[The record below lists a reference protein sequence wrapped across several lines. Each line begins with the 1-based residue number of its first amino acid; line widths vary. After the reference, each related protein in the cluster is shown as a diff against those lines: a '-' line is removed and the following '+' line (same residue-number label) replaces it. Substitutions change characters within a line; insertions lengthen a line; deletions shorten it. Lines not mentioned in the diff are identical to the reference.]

1 MTTTLRASRRI
12 SATSTLSATPSRAR
26 VRAPFAFRASLLA
39 ASSVVAIG
47 LVTAFGSSGARA
59 TDGTWNGTTSNQ
71 WNDGTNW
78 SSTPNAPDGVA
89 TFTTN
94 NPTSIMISGAVVTT
108 AISTVQFNAGASA
121 YTFTVNNTMDFETN
135 GTVTAQGIVNNST
148 AIQTFI
154 NNSTMTFHGGTSAG
168 NANVNITNTHNLI
181 FTANSTGGNA
191 AITNTNT
198 VDFSQS
204 TGLNND
210 GKLSAGSIAGAGTF
224 ELGADQLTVGGNN
237 QSTTVT
243 GVIADGGGAG
253 GTGASLVKIGTGTLT
268 LAGANTY
275 TGPTTVM
282 AGALAL
288 TGSLTSDVTVTG
300 GIFGGSGSTSK
311 TLTVQNGGTV
321 APGVLT
327 PGTTFATLNVTGNAT
342 FASGSTFVVN
352 INGQGQNDKLSV
364 LGTATLNGGTVNV
377 NALSGTGITTAS
389 TFTILTAL
397 GGVTGRFQNVTPS
410 NNLAFLTP
418 ILTLNQTSVVLSFT
432 AAASPPPPPPPPPPA
447 TPGNTPNVPANSP
460 FVVAPSAT
468 AGTIVL
474 APGTFAAVATTPNQ
488 ISTANAVQALGSG
501 PVFNAVIGQSV
512 AGAQQAFTALSGEV
526 HASTVNAAFTDAT
539 LPNTAILD
547 RLNQPVTPPVRGAA
561 TETTATYAA
570 DLPSRKGRVAPVAV
584 QMYQPRMF
592 DLWGEGFGDWGR
604 VSSDGNAASLSRTT
618 GGFVL
623 GGDVSAT
630 NFMGGDWRF
639 GVAGGYTSDSITVNQ
654 RGSSATLESVFGGV
668 YGGASFGA
676 FQLRAGALY
685 GTNTTSTTRQVV
697 FPGFFEAL
705 SSSNGGYTA
714 QGFGEAGYRIQ
725 LAGLGFGGGSRVS
738 VEPFAGAAAFLIH
751 QNGFTEVGG
760 TSALTASARDFD
772 VQTTTLGV
780 RGELAFA
787 SMPLTLKTML
797 GWRHAYGDVVPSV
810 LLTFQ
815 GGAQAFS
822 VSGVPIDRDAFVAE
836 AGIDYALTSMLSV
849 GVSYSGQFG
858 QRATDNAFKGN
869 VNLRF

>member
-1 MTTTLRASRRI
+1 M
-12 SATSTLSATPSRAR
+12 
-26 VRAPFAFRASLLA
+26 
-39 ASSVVAIG
+39 
-47 LVTAFGSSGARA
+47 
-59 TDGTWNGTTSNQ
+59 
-71 WNDGTNW
+71 
-78 SSTPNAPDGVA
+78 
-89 TFTTN
+89 
-94 NPTSIMISGAVVTT
+94 
-108 AISTVQFNAGASA
+108 TVQS
-121 YTFTVNNTMDFETN
+121 
-135 GTVTAQGIVNNST
+135 
-148 AIQTFI
+148 
-154 NNSTMTFHGGTSAG
+154 
-168 NANVNITNTHNLI
+168 
-181 FTANSTGGNA
+181 
-191 AITNTNT
+191 
-198 VDFSQS
+198 
-204 TGLNND
+204 
-210 GKLSAGSIAGAGTF
+210 
-224 ELGADQLTVGGNN
+224 
-237 QSTTVT
+237 
-243 GVIADGGGAG
+243 
-253 GTGASLVKIGTGTLT
+253 
-268 LAGANTY
+268 
-275 TGPTTVM
+275 
-282 AGALAL
+282 
-288 TGSLTSDVTVTG
+288 
-300 GIFGGSGSTSK
+300 
-311 TLTVQNGGTV
+311 GGTV
-321 APGVLT
+321 APGVVT
-327 PGTTFATLNVTGNAT
+327 PFSTLNLAGNAT
-342 FASGSTFVVN
+342 FNTGSTFVVN
-352 INGQGQNDKLSV
+352 INSSGQNDKLSV
-364 LGTATLNGGTVNV
+364 GGTATLNGGTVNV

-432 AAASPPPPPPPPPPA
+432 AAASPPPPPPA

-488 ISTANAVQALGSG
+488 IATANAVQALGSG

-547 RLNQPVTPPVRGAA
+547 RLNQPVAPPVLGAA

-570 DLPSRKGRVAPVAV
+570 DLPSRKGQVAPVAV
-584 QMYQPRMF
+584 QMYQPRIF
-592 DLWGEGFGDWGR
+592 DLWGQGFGDWGR

-654 RGSSATLESVFGGV
+654 RGSSATFESVFGGV

-705 SSSNGGYTA
+705 SSSNGGSTA
-714 QGFGEAGYRIQ
+714 QAFGEAGYRIQ
-725 LAGLGFGGGSRVS
+725 LAGLGFGGGSRVN
-738 VEPFAGAAAFLIH
+738 VEPFVGAAAFLIH
-751 QNGFTEVGG
+751 QNGFTEVGS
-760 TSALTASARDFD
+760 TSALTASARDFN

-836 AGIDYALTSMLSV
+836 AGIDYTLTSMLSV